1 MDKTIPFYL
10 VFVFGEILRKKT
22 LKHLKLSYSV
32 FLHLKS
38 CMDLVNSLDPVDND
52 SKQVI
57 SLFSKNKSTGPVTI
71 IFSCLVI
78 CLGHL
83 RNSKQFSM

>member
-1 MDKTIPFYL
+1 MNEMIPFYK
-10 VFVFGEILRKKT
+10 VVVFGEILRKKA
-22 LKHLKLSYSV
+22 LKHLKLSCYF
-32 FLHLKS
+32 FLRLKS
-38 CMDLVNSLDPVDND
+38 CMDLVNFLGPVNND

-57 SLFSKNKSTGPVTI
+57 SLFSKNKSTDPTTI

-83 RNSKQFSM
+83 RNPKQFYM

>member
-1 MDKTIPFYL
+1 MNKTILFYL
-10 VFVFGEILRKKT
+10 VFVFGEIWRKKT
-22 LKHLKLSYSV
+22 LKHLKFSCNF

-38 CMDLVNSLDPVDND
+38 CMDLVNSLGPVDNG

-57 SLFSKNKSTGPVTI
+57 SFFSKNKSTGPTNI
-71 IFSCLVI
+71 IFSSLEI

-83 RNSKQFSM
+83 WKSKQFSM